1 MQIRPLAL
9 LVLIVGILPLAF
21 AAERTLPA
29 LHDGSV
35 IEGPG
40 QFRHDGELKITGH
53 VSLRHL
59 TLDLHGPITVEAGA
73 TLDLN
78 DVHLMVSDPP
88 GAANG
93 VSGLH
98 CLGPAHIKIQDS
110 TMEPVGSGH
119 PMWGLKGDLEVS
131 NFQTKNAE
139 FHLDHVNARLD
150 RLKIFELEISR
161 GSQVVGNQLKLVFL
175 STHSGDDDHLQIAD
189 IPTEQAFSRTPRPKA
204 ES

>member
-1 MQIRPLAL
+1 MHMRLSSAPYL
-9 LVLIVGILPLAF
+9 LSVGILPLAF
-21 AAERTLPA
+21 AADRTLPA

-78 DVHLMVSDPP
+78 DVHLLVSDPP

-119 PMWGLKGDLEVS
+119 PMWGLKGDLEV
-131 NFQTKNAE
+131 
-139 FHLDHVNARLD
+139 
-150 RLKIFELEISR
+150 LKFSDQECRISSR
-161 GSQVVGNQLKLVFL
+161 PRKCPPGSSENLRTRDFPWQPGGGQSTETGL
-175 STHSGDDDHLQIAD
+175 SLHSQ
-189 IPTEQAFSRTPRPKA
+189 RRR
-204 ES
+204 